1 MSAWRGGGAY
11 PGGHFAP
18 AQQQYHGDEL
28 SNPIMRMPL
37 GAPSV
42 GAPMHPDQRR
52 LGVLPLGP
60 AEMFVQPHRPV
71 AATRPVPPPATG
83 LVVYKVN
90 QSKSLPS
97 DIQSILVNASRAGN
111 LSAANGFK
119 LRAYYE
125 NLSNSV
131 KITFYQHMVKFLGV
145 GDADLIADRPA
156 LIPPKKPSLPDS
168 ATQMASYSGDDI
180 YNDNDDGTGDCDDSI
195 DIDLTPTAGA
205 SSTPVALN
213 GGRLQPLIVPTKVH
227 SIDRKYKALERQRE
241 KIRAMPKAHHDNVMD
256 YKADELPGVTFDK
269 DGKATF
275 NGFTV
280 RWIRQMLYILYRNGK
295 GGDKG
300 ADQFLKLMEEYYGPD
315 VIKQVNPEKQ
325 MTRLQHA
332 AEKAGKEI
340 VPPST
345 PEEAAKK
352 EEIKRLHRITHNLKL
367 ETVVGLNGNET
378 RCGLTPETVA
388 WIRENVLAMLR
399 VHMNPDKFLR
409 RIGGMFGLPAMDIAW
424 ADKPFAVAMQKLIP
438 EMPEE
443 EKPVKLLKLA
453 TAAYRKA
460 FGTVLAGMDTN
471 VAAEEDAEEVQ
482 SARLTE
488 QSVRHSLPRWE
499 PPGPPMSHPLPAPLL
514 PPPNRYGP
522 PHAGP
527 EYDFF
532 APHPPFGHGP
542 PQPSFGYDYP
552 YHPRMP
558 NAPGPRAPL
567 PPEYRD
573 YSAAHYRH
581 QPYPAGGGNSN
592 AGRPQ
597 APRGKSG
604 RALHI

>member
-28 SNPIMRMPL
+28 RNPIMRMPL

-52 LGVLPLGP
+52 VGVLPLGP
-60 AEMFVQPHRPV
+60 GEMFVQPHRPV
-71 AATRPVPPPATG
+71 TATRPVPPPATG

-119 LRAYYE
+119 LRAYYGK
-125 NLSNSV
+125 LSDSV

-168 ATQMASYSGDDI
+168 AIQMASYSGDDI
-180 YNDNDDGTGDCDDSI
+180 DNEDGTGDCDDSI
-195 DIDLTPTAGA
+195 DIDLTPAAGA
-205 SSTPVALN
+205 STTSVALN

-315 VIKQVNPEKQ
+315 VIKQINPEKQ
-325 MTRLQHA
+325 MTRLNHA

-424 ADKPFAVAMQKLIP
+424 ADSPAVDQLRINDIKESIP
-438 EMPEE
+438 SGP
-443 EKPVKLLKLA
+443 L
-453 TAAYRKA
+453 
-460 FGTVLAGMDTN
+460 
-471 VAAEEDAEEVQ
+471 
-482 SARLTE
+482 RLTMT
-488 QSVRHSLPRWE
+488 VRHSLPRWE

-522 PHAGP
+522 RHAGP

-532 APHPPFGHGP
+532 APHPPFDHGP
-542 PQPSFGYDYP
+542 PPPSFGYEYP

-581 QPYPAGGGNSN
+581 QPYPAGGGGNSN

-604 RALHI
+604 RALQI